1 MIVSSSLFR
10 KHQYSKKL
18 TLSEYHIGNW
28 VSGIIAAI
36 FFVCAACPGTSLA
49 RENSAGTGHPVIT
62 GYGEGLFRVGEL
74 LYHDDFEHLNHWRF
88 QIQPSNHDSEPEIH
102 NRDGK
107 LDIYMPARGA
117 TVWFQHKLTG
127 PVAIIYKVKAST
139 ARKQYPWVV
148 PRDINTFWHAS
159 DPETPWD
166 IFDDRLYTGAF
177 STYHRQL
184 GYYASIGGRN
194 NTTTRFRRYPR
205 TADGSP
211 VEHISLAHRDE
222 QEDYLIS
229 PDREH
234 TIQLVAYHDVIQYIV
249 DGEVF
254 YEIREGDTVT
264 VEMPDGS
271 LEEAVYCLER
281 FPAFTEGWFGFR
293 MVRSHHIYSNFRV
306 YRLEPD
312 K

>member
-1 MIVSSSLFR
+1 MINKSKLWFLCAILLLANILSADLIAQPVSNLGIPAQD
-10 KHQYSKKL
+10 KH
-18 TLSEYHIGNW
+18 
-28 VSGIIAAI
+28 
-36 FFVCAACPGTSLA
+36 SLA
-49 RENSAGTGHPVIT
+49 MESGHSVIT

-74 LYHDDFEHLNHWRF
+74 LYRDDFEHLNHWRF
-88 QIQPSNHDSEPEIH
+88 QIQPSDHDSEPEIH

-127 PVAIIYKVKAST
+127 PVAIIYKVKAPT
-139 ARKQYPWVV
+139 ARKQAPWVV

-159 DPETPWD
+159 DPKTPWD

-177 STYHRQL
+177 PTYHRQL

-205 TADGSP
+205 TAEGLP

-254 YEIREGDTVT
+254 YEIREGDTVM

-293 MVRSHHIYSNFRV
+293 LVRSHHIYSNFRV
-306 YRLEPD
+306 YRLEPE